1 MSGTFEKK
9 FPPVNDGKTNCVV
22 STGAFKF
29 LKEFCKRSWDNQEKF
44 YILSDV
50 IVRTL

>member
-29 LKEFCKRSWDNQEKF
+29 LKELAKQLGLVKKILKF
-44 YILSDV
+44 YLM
-50 IVRTL
+50 

>member
-9 FPPVNDGKTNCVV
+9 FPLVSDGKTNCVV

-29 LKEFCKRSWDNQEKF
+29 LKELAKQPGVVKKIITF
-44 YILSDV
+44 YLI
-50 IVRTL
+50 

>member
-29 LKEFCKRSWDNQEKF
+29 LKELAKQLGEDKKILTF
-44 YILSDV
+44 YLM
-50 IVRTL
+50 

>member
-9 FPPVNDGKTNCVV
+9 FPPVNHGETNRVV

-29 LKEFCKRSWDNQEKF
+29 LKELAKQIWVDKKILTF
-44 YILSDV
+44 YLM
-50 IVRTL
+50 

>member
-29 LKEFCKRSWDNQEKF
+29 FKGTWGGQENF
-44 YILSDV
+44 NILSDV
-50 IVRTL
+50 IVRNL